1 MDLSI
6 TNFDCLLNKLSMK
19 TETVEILHK
28 NITLLTKNDLP
39 EYKFIPQHYKPLPS
53 SLKLHEIV
61 ELLRAIIF
69 PGYFG
74 EVIENS
80 NTLEFHLGVKI
91 EKLYNLLKEQ
101 ILNGL
106 RFNKEDKDVD
116 SSTGHASQTALS
128 FINKIPELKRLF
140 STDIKATFDNDP
152 AALSYGEVIF
162 CYPSIRAV
170 FNHRIAHE
178 LLILGVPVIPRV
190 ISELAHS
197 ETGIDIHPGA
207 QIGEYFSIDH
217 GTGIVIGE
225 TSIIGNHVRIYQ
237 GVTLGAIR
245 VRMDDDGHPLN
256 IPRHPILEDNVI
268 VYANANILG
277 RITIGRDSTIGGNV
291 WLTTSIP
298 AGSRILQQKAVVSSF
313 YDGLGI

>member
-1 MDLSI
+1 
-6 TNFDCLLNKLSMK
+6 MK
-19 TETVEILHK
+19 PETVEVIQK
-28 NITLLTKNDLP
+28 NILLLTKNDLK
-39 EYKFIPQHYKPLPS
+39 EYEYIPQHNKPLPS
-53 SLKLHEIV
+53 LLTLREIV

-74 EVIENS
+74 PEIVNP

-91 EKLYNLLKEQ
+91 ERLYILLKEQ

-106 RFNKEDKDVD
+106 RFNSID
-116 SSTGHASQTALS
+116 SEIDYFDEKASETALS
-128 FINKIPELKRLF
+128 FINKIPELKRLL
-140 STDIKATFDNDP
+140 STDIKATFDGDP
-152 AALSYGEVIF
+152 SANTYGEVIF
-162 CYPSIRAV
+162 SYPSIRAV

-178 LLILGVPVIPRV
+178 LLNLGVPVIPRV

-207 QIGEYFSIDH
+207 QIGEYFSINH
-217 GTGIVIGE
+217 GTGVVIGE
-225 TSIIGNHVRIYQ
+225 TCIIGNHVRLYQ
-237 GVTLGAIR
+237 GVTLGA
-245 VRMDDDGHPLN
+245 VRFRIDENGKPLSL
-256 IPRHPILEDNVI
+256 PRHPILEDNVV

-291 WLTTSIP
+291 WLTTDVP
-298 AGSRILQQKAVVSSF
+298 PGSSILQQKAVISSF

>member
-1 MDLSI
+1 
-6 TNFDCLLNKLSMK
+6 MK
-19 TETVEILHK
+19 TETVEVLQK
-28 NITLLTKNDLP
+28 NVSLLTANNIP
-39 EYKFIPQHYKPLPS
+39 EYEYIPQHYKPLPS
-53 SLKLHEIV
+53 THTLHEIV

-74 EVIENS
+74 EEIVNP
-80 NTLEFHLGVKI
+80 NTLEFYLGVQI
-91 EKLYNLLKEQ
+91 ERLFGLLKNQ
-101 ILNGL
+101 IMNGL
-106 RFNKEDKDVD
+106 RFNSTDSETVD
-116 SSTGHASQTALS
+116 SVGLAYETALN
-128 FINKIPELKRLF
+128 FINKIPELKRLL
-140 STDIKATFDNDP
+140 STDIKATFDGDP
-152 AALSYGEVIF
+152 AAHSYGEVIF

-178 LLILGVPVIPRV
+178 LLNLGIPVIPRV

-217 GTGIVIGE
+217 GTGVVIGE
-225 TSIIGNHVRIYQ
+225 TCIIGNHVRLYQ
-237 GVTLGAIR
+237 GVTLGAVR
-245 VRMDDDGHPLN
+245 FRMDENGLPLN
-256 IPRHPILEDNVI
+256 IPRHPILEDNVV

-291 WLTTSIP
+291 WLTNSVP
-298 AGSRILQQKAVVSSF
+298 PGSRILQQKAIISSF

>member
-1 MDLSI
+1 
-6 TNFDCLLNKLSMK
+6 MK
-19 TETVEILHK
+19 TEIVEILQK
-28 NITLLTKNDLP
+28 NIALLTKNDLP
-39 EYKFIPQHYKPLPS
+39 EYTFIPQHYKPLPS
-53 SLKLHEIV
+53 LLKLHEIV
-61 ELLRAIIF
+61 ELLRAIVF

-80 NTLEFHLGVKI
+80 NTLEFHLGVKM
-91 EKLYNLLKEQ
+91 ERLYNLLREQ

-106 RFNKEDKDVD
+106 RFNTKNNGTDISNE
-116 SSTGHASQTALS
+116 HASKTALS
-128 FINKIPELKRLF
+128 FINKIPELKRLV
-140 STDIKATFDNDP
+140 STDIKATFDGDP

-170 FNHRIAHE
+170 FNHRIAHD
-178 LLILGVPVIPRV
+178 LLNLGVPVIPRV

-207 QIGEYFSIDH
+207 RIGEFFSIDH
-217 GTGIVIGE
+217 GTGVVIGE
-225 TSIIGNHVRIYQ
+225 TCIIGNHVRIYQ
-237 GVTLGAIR
+237 GVTLGAISLR
-245 VRMDDDGHPLN
+245 LDENGHPLN
-256 IPRHPILEDNVI
+256 IPRHPILEDNVV

-291 WLTTSIP
+291 WLTNSVP
-298 AGSRILQQKAVVSSF
+298 AGSRILQQKAIVSSF

>member
-1 MDLSI
+1 
-6 TNFDCLLNKLSMK
+6 MK
-19 TETVEILHK
+19 TETVEVLQK
-28 NITLLTKNDLP
+28 NVSLLTVNNIP
-39 EYKFIPQHYKPLPS
+39 EYEYIPQHYKPLPS
-53 SLKLHEIV
+53 THTLHEIV

-74 EVIENS
+74 EEIVNP
-80 NTLEFHLGVKI
+80 NTLEFYLGVQI
-91 EKLYNLLKEQ
+91 ERLFGLLKNQ
-101 ILNGL
+101 IMNGL
-106 RFNKEDKDVD
+106 RFNSTDSETVD
-116 SSTGHASQTALS
+116 SVGLAYETALN
-128 FINKIPELKRLF
+128 FINKIPELKRLL
-140 STDIKATFDNDP
+140 STDIKATFDGDP
-152 AALSYGEVIF
+152 AAHSYGEVIF

-178 LLILGVPVIPRV
+178 LLNLGIPVIPRV

-217 GTGIVIGE
+217 GTGVVIGE
-225 TSIIGNHVRIYQ
+225 TCIIGNHVRLYQ
-237 GVTLGAIR
+237 GVTLGAVR
-245 VRMDDDGHPLN
+245 FRMDENGLPLN
-256 IPRHPILEDNVI
+256 IPRHPILEDNVV

-291 WLTTSIP
+291 WLTNSVP
-298 AGSRILQQKAVVSSF
+298 PGSRILQQKAIISSF

>member
-1 MDLSI
+1 
-6 TNFDCLLNKLSMK
+6 MK
-19 TETVEILHK
+19 PETVEVIQK
-28 NITLLTKNDLP
+28 NILLLTKNDLK
-39 EYKFIPQHYKPLPS
+39 EYEYIPQHNKPLPS
-53 SLKLHEIV
+53 LLTLREIV

-74 EVIENS
+74 PEIVNP

-91 EKLYNLLKEQ
+91 ERLYILLKEQ

-106 RFNKEDKDVD
+106 RFNSID
-116 SSTGHASQTALS
+116 SEIDYFDEKASETALS
-128 FINKIPELKRLF
+128 FINKIPELKRLL
-140 STDIKATFDNDP
+140 STDIKATFDGDP
-152 AALSYGEVIF
+152 SANTYGEVIF
-162 CYPSIRAV
+162 SYPSIRAV

-178 LLILGVPVIPRV
+178 LLNLGVPVIPRV

-217 GTGIVIGE
+217 GTGVVIGE
-225 TSIIGNHVRIYQ
+225 TCIIGNHVRLYQ
-237 GVTLGAIR
+237 GVTLGA
-245 VRMDDDGHPLN
+245 VRFRIDENGKPLSL
-256 IPRHPILEDNVI
+256 PRHPILEDNVV

-291 WLTTSIP
+291 WLTTDVP
-298 AGSRILQQKAVVSSF
+298 PGSSILQQKAVISSF

>member
-1 MDLSI
+1 
-6 TNFDCLLNKLSMK
+6 MK
-19 TETVEILHK
+19 TETIEILQK

-39 EYKFIPQHYKPLPS
+39 EYTFIPQHYKPLPS
-53 SLKLHEIV
+53 LLKLHEIV

-80 NTLEFHLGVKI
+80 NTLEFHLGVKM
-91 EKLYNLLKEQ
+91 ERLYNLLKEQ

-106 RFNKEDKDVD
+106 RFNTSNNEND
-116 SSTGHASQTALS
+116 SITGHASETALS
-128 FINKIPELKRLF
+128 FINKIPELKRLV
-140 STDIKATFDNDP
+140 STDIKATFDGDP

-178 LLILGVPVIPRV
+178 LLNLGVPVIPRV

-217 GTGIVIGE
+217 GTGVVIGE
-225 TSIIGNHVRIYQ
+225 TCIIGNHVRIYQ

-245 VRMDDDGHPLN
+245 LRLDENGHPLN
-256 IPRHPILEDNVI
+256 IPRHPILEDNVV

-291 WLTTSIP
+291 WLTTSVP
-298 AGSRILQQKAVVSSF
+298 AGSRILQQKAIVSSF

>member
-1 MDLSI
+1 
-6 TNFDCLLNKLSMK
+6 MK
-19 TETVEILHK
+19 PETVEVIQK
-28 NITLLTKNDLP
+28 NILLLTKNDLK
-39 EYKFIPQHYKPLPS
+39 EYEYIPQHNKPLPS
-53 SLKLHEIV
+53 LLTLREIV

-74 EVIENS
+74 PEIVNP

-91 EKLYNLLKEQ
+91 ERLYILLKEQ

-106 RFNKEDKDVD
+106 RFNSID
-116 SSTGHASQTALS
+116 SEIDYFDEKASETALS
-128 FINKIPELKRLF
+128 FINKIPELKRLL
-140 STDIKATFDNDP
+140 STDIKATFDGDP
-152 AALSYGEVIF
+152 SANTYGEVIF
-162 CYPSIRAV
+162 SYPSIRAV

-178 LLILGVPVIPRV
+178 LLNLGVPVIPRV

-217 GTGIVIGE
+217 GTGVVIGE
-225 TSIIGNHVRIYQ
+225 TCIIGNHVRLYQ
-237 GVTLGAIR
+237 GVTLGA
-245 VRMDDDGHPLN
+245 VRFRIDENGNPLSL
-256 IPRHPILEDNVI
+256 PRHPILEDNVV

-291 WLTTSIP
+291 WLTTDVP
-298 AGSRILQQKAVVSSF
+298 PGSSILQQKAVVSSF

>member
-1 MDLSI
+1 
-6 TNFDCLLNKLSMK
+6 MK
-19 TETVEILHK
+19 PETVEVIQK
-28 NITLLTKNDLP
+28 NILLLTKNDLK
-39 EYKFIPQHYKPLPS
+39 EYEYIPQHNKPLPS
-53 SLKLHEIV
+53 LLTLREIV

-74 EVIENS
+74 SGIVNP

-91 EKLYNLLKEQ
+91 ERLYILLKEQ

-106 RFNKEDKDVD
+106 RFNSID
-116 SSTGHASQTALS
+116 SEIDYFDEKASETALF
-128 FINKIPELKRLF
+128 FINKIPELKRLL
-140 STDIKATFDNDP
+140 STDIKATFDGDP
-152 AALSYGEVIF
+152 SANTYGEVIF
-162 CYPSIRAV
+162 SYPSIRAV

-178 LLILGVPVIPRV
+178 LLNLGVPVIPRV

-217 GTGIVIGE
+217 GTGVVIGE
-225 TSIIGNHVRIYQ
+225 TCIIGNHVRLYQ
-237 GVTLGAIR
+237 GVTLGA
-245 VRMDDDGHPLN
+245 VRFRIDENGNPLSL
-256 IPRHPILEDNVI
+256 PRHPILEDNVV

-291 WLTTSIP
+291 WLTTDVP
-298 AGSRILQQKAVVSSF
+298 PGSSILQQKAVVSSF

>member
-1 MDLSI
+1 
-6 TNFDCLLNKLSMK
+6 MK
-19 TETVEILHK
+19 TETVEVLQK
-28 NITLLTKNDLP
+28 NVSLLTLNNIP
-39 EYKFIPQHYKPLPS
+39 EYEYIPQHYKPLPS
-53 SLKLHEIV
+53 THTLHEIV

-74 EVIENS
+74 EEIVNP
-80 NTLEFHLGVKI
+80 NTLEFYLGVQI
-91 EKLYNLLKEQ
+91 ERLFGLLKNQ

-106 RFNKEDKDVD
+106 RFNSTDSETVD
-116 SSTGHASQTALS
+116 SVGLAYETALN
-128 FINKIPELKRLF
+128 FINKIPELKRLL
-140 STDIKATFDNDP
+140 STDIKATFDGDP
-152 AALSYGEVIF
+152 AAHSYGEVIF

-178 LLILGVPVIPRV
+178 LLNLGIPVIPRV

-217 GTGIVIGE
+217 GTGVVIGE
-225 TSIIGNHVRIYQ
+225 TCIIGNHVRLYQ
-237 GVTLGAIR
+237 GVTLGAVR
-245 VRMDDDGHPLN
+245 FRMDENGLPLN
-256 IPRHPILEDNVI
+256 IPRHPILEDNVV

-291 WLTTSIP
+291 WLTNSVP
-298 AGSRILQQKAVVSSF
+298 PGSRILQQKAIISSF

>member
-1 MDLSI
+1 
-6 TNFDCLLNKLSMK
+6 MK
-19 TETVEILHK
+19 TETVEVLQK
-28 NITLLTKNDLP
+28 NVSLLTANNIQ
-39 EYKFIPQHYKPLPS
+39 EYEYIPQHYKPLPS
-53 SLKLHEIV
+53 THTLHEIV

-74 EVIENS
+74 EEIVNP
-80 NTLEFHLGVKI
+80 NTLEFYLGVQI
-91 EKLYNLLKEQ
+91 ERLFGLLKNQ

-106 RFNKEDKDVD
+106 RFNSTDSETEDSV
-116 SSTGHASQTALS
+116 GLAYETALS
-128 FINKIPELKRLF
+128 FINKIPELKRLL
-140 STDIKATFDNDP
+140 STDIKATFDGDP
-152 AALSYGEVIF
+152 AAHSYGEVIF

-178 LLILGVPVIPRV
+178 LLNLGIPVIPRV

-217 GTGIVIGE
+217 GTGVVIGE
-225 TSIIGNHVRIYQ
+225 TCIIGNHVRLYQ
-237 GVTLGAIR
+237 GVTLGAVR
-245 VRMDDDGHPLN
+245 FRMDENGLPLN
-256 IPRHPILEDNVI
+256 IPRHPILEDNVV

-291 WLTTSIP
+291 WLTNSVP
-298 AGSRILQQKAVVSSF
+298 PGSRILQQKAIISSF

>member
-1 MDLSI
+1 
-6 TNFDCLLNKLSMK
+6 MK
-19 TETVEILHK
+19 TEIVEILQK
-28 NITLLTKNDLP
+28 NIALLTKNDLP
-39 EYKFIPQHYKPLPS
+39 EYTFIPQHYKPLPS
-53 SLKLHEIV
+53 LLKLHEIV
-61 ELLRAIIF
+61 ELLRAIVF

-80 NTLEFHLGVKI
+80 NTLEFHLGVKM
-91 EKLYNLLKEQ
+91 ERLYNLLREQ

-106 RFNKEDKDVD
+106 RFNTKNNGTDISNE
-116 SSTGHASQTALS
+116 HASETALS
-128 FINKIPELKRLF
+128 FINKIPELKRLV
-140 STDIKATFDNDP
+140 STDIKATFDGDP

-170 FNHRIAHE
+170 FNHRIAHD
-178 LLILGVPVIPRV
+178 LLNLGVPVIPRV

-207 QIGEYFSIDH
+207 QIGEFFSIDH
-217 GTGIVIGE
+217 GTGVVIGE
-225 TSIIGNHVRIYQ
+225 TCIIGNHVRIYQ
-237 GVTLGAIR
+237 GVTLGAISLR
-245 VRMDDDGHPLN
+245 LDENGHPLN
-256 IPRHPILEDNVI
+256 IPRHPILEDNVV

-291 WLTTSIP
+291 WLTNSVP
-298 AGSRILQQKAVVSSF
+298 AGSRILQQKAIVSSF

>member
-1 MDLSI
+1 
-6 TNFDCLLNKLSMK
+6 MK
-19 TETVEILHK
+19 TETVETLQK
-28 NITLLTKNDLP
+28 NILLLTQNNVA
-39 EYKFIPQHYKPLPS
+39 EYEYIPQHYKPLPS
-53 SLKLHEIV
+53 LLTLHEIV

-74 EVIENS
+74 EMILKS
-80 NTLEFHLGVKI
+80 NTLEFHIGVKI
-91 EKLYNLLKEQ
+91 ERLFGLLKEQ
-101 ILNGL
+101 IHNGL
-106 RFNKEDKDVD
+106 RFNSNGDKIDF
-116 SSTGHASQTALS
+116 SAEMASETALA
-128 FINKIPELKRLF
+128 FINKIPELKRLL
-140 STDIKATFDNDP
+140 STDIKATFDGDP
-152 AALSYGEVIF
+152 AAHSYGEVIF

-178 LLILGVPVIPRV
+178 LLNLGVPVIPRV

-217 GTGIVIGE
+217 GTGVVIGE
-225 TSIIGNHVRIYQ
+225 TSIIGNHVRLYQ

-245 VRMDDDGHPLN
+245 FRMDENGLPIN
-256 IPRHPILEDNVI
+256 EPRHPILEDNVV

-277 RITIGRDSTIGGNV
+277 RITIGKDSTIGGNV
-291 WLTTSIP
+291 WLTNSVP
-298 AGSRILQQKAVVSSF
+298 NGSRILQQKAIVSSF

>member
-1 MDLSI
+1 
-6 TNFDCLLNKLSMK
+6 MK

-80 NTLEFHLGVKI
+80 NTLEFHLGVKM
-91 EKLYNLLKEQ
+91 EKLYNLLKDQ

-106 RFNKEDKDVD
+106 RFNKLDNETD
-116 SSTGHASQTALS
+116 SLIGQASETALS

-140 STDIKATFDNDP
+140 STDIKATFDSDP
-152 AALSYGEVIF
+152 AASSYGEVIF

-225 TSIIGNHVRIYQ
+225 TCIIGNHVRIYQ
-237 GVTLGAIR
+237 GVTLGAILF
-245 VRMDDDGHPLN
+245 RMDDNGHPLN
-256 IPRHPILEDNVI
+256 IPRHPILEDNVV

-277 RITIGRDSTIGGNV
+277 RITIGRDSSIGGNV
-291 WLTTSIP
+291 WLTNSVP

>member
-1 MDLSI
+1 
-6 TNFDCLLNKLSMK
+6 MK
-19 TETVEILHK
+19 TEIVKVLQR
-28 NITLLTKNDLP
+28 NISMLTQNNFP
-39 EYKFIPQHYKPLPS
+39 EYEYIPQHYKPLPS
-53 SLKLHEIV
+53 LLTLHEIV

-74 EVIENS
+74 EVVVNS

-91 EKLYNLLKEQ
+91 ERLYSLLKEQ

-106 RFNKEDKDVD
+106 RFD
-116 SSTGHASQTALS
+116 STDNEIDHSDEQASKIALT
-128 FINKIPELKRLF
+128 FINKIPELKRLL
-140 STDIKATFDNDP
+140 STDIKATFDGDP
-152 AALSYGEVIF
+152 AANTYGEVIF

-178 LLILGVPVIPRV
+178 LLNLGVPVIPRV
-190 ISELAHS
+190 VSELAHS

-217 GTGIVIGE
+217 GTGVVIGE
-225 TSIIGNHVRIYQ
+225 TCIIGNHVRLYQ
-237 GVTLGAIR
+237 GVTLGAVR
-245 VRMDDDGHPLN
+245 FRMDDNGLPLK
-256 IPRHPILEDNVI
+256 IPRHPILEDNVV

-291 WLTTSIP
+291 WLTNSVP
-298 AGSRILQQKAVVSSF
+298 PGSRILQQKAIVSSF
-313 YDGLGI
+313 FDGLGI

>member
-1 MDLSI
+1 
-6 TNFDCLLNKLSMK
+6 MK
-19 TETVEILHK
+19 TEIIEALQK
-28 NITLLTKNDLP
+28 NILILNQNDLP
-39 EYKFIPQHYKPLPS
+39 EYEYIPQHFKPLPS
-53 SLKLHEIV
+53 LLKLHEIV

-74 EVIENS
+74 EVVVNS
-80 NTLEFHLGVKI
+80 NTLEFHLGVKL
-91 EKLYNLLKEQ
+91 ERLYNLLKEQ

-106 RFNKEDKDVD
+106 RFNSNDNEIDHTDEQ
-116 SSTGHASQTALS
+116 AALAALT
-128 FINKIPELKRLF
+128 FINKIPELKRLL
-140 STDIKATFDNDP
+140 STDIKATFDGDP
-152 AALSYGEVIF
+152 AANTYGEVIF

-178 LLILGVPVIPRV
+178 LLNQGIPVIPRV

-217 GTGIVIGE
+217 GTGVVIGE
-225 TSIIGNHVRIYQ
+225 TCIIGNHVKLYQ
-237 GVTLGAIR
+237 GVTLGAISF
-245 VRMDDDGHPLN
+245 RMDENGHPLN
-256 IPRHPILEDNVI
+256 IPRHPILEDNVV

-277 RITIGRDSTIGGNV
+277 RITIGKDSTIGGNV
-291 WLTTSIP
+291 WLTNSVP
-298 AGSRILQQKAVVSSF
+298 PGSRILQQKAIISSF